1 MSSLGGVAEA
11 GRAALERHDTQA
23 FALIGELMGKNFGL
37 RRKTYGDAVV
47 GAKNLRAIELANAHG
62 MEAKFTGSGGAIVCM
77 RNEANAD
84 GLWFDG
90 ARELL
95 IVDAFKSIGF
105 QFERISVS
113 KHTPFAV

>member
-1 MSSLGGVAEA
+1 VIETMSSLGGVAEA

-23 FALIGELMGKNFGL
+23 FALIGELMGTNF
-37 RRKTYGDAVV
+37 
-47 GAKNLRAIELANAHG
+47 
-62 MEAKFTGSGGAIVCM
+62 GGAIVCM